1 MYGDNFSLLQEEKK
15 NSDVEVLQVNENE
28 SSS

>member
-1 MYGDNFSLLQEEKK
+1 MYGDNFSLLQEEK